1 MTGAVK
7 AEAPILSLMS
17 TQGPTAKQREFW
29 EARESRIAFG
39 GARGGGKSWAARRKL
54 VMMCFR
60 YPNLRALLLRRT
72 MQDLREN
79 HIRTLRK
86 ELAGAAQYKADE
98 RAFLFGNG
106 SLLKLG
112 YCDNDNDCLQY
123 QGQEYDVICFEEAT
137 QMTEQWLT
145 DIAVCARGKRGDLKT
160 RIYYTC
166 NPGGPGHAYIKRLFV
181 DGRRT
186 KAENAFDWR
195 FIRSFVQDNPHLD
208 IEYTAFLE
216 TLPPARKRAWL
227 EGDWNIFEGQV
238 FEEFRDVPEHYDD
251 RRWTHVIAPF
261 DIPKSW
267 PVYRS
272 FDWGWDKPFSVGWW
286 AVDNDKRIYRIREW
300 YGCRRGEPD
309 RGVHF
314 TNNEILDGI
323 IEREQMEPLRGRK
336 IVGIADPAI
345 RKKENGISFEDD
357 AHKKHVNF
365 IMGDHTR
372 IAGWAQVHQRLRF
385 DEDGLPMMYIFSTCE
400 DFIRTVPLL
409 QYDKNRAED
418 VDSDGEDH
426 IADETRYFCMY
437 RPMGARAAVTSRKG
451 WSAKQNRLYDNA
463 DAGIKQELLRKW
475 GSTQ

>member
-1 MTGAVK
+1 
-7 AEAPILSLMS
+7 
-17 TQGPTAKQREFW
+17 
-29 EARESRIAFG
+29 
-39 GARGGGKSWAARRKL
+39 
-54 VMMCFR
+54 MMCFR

-86 ELAGAAQYKADE
+86 ELAGAARYKADE
-98 RAFLFGNG
+98 RAFLFANG

-145 DIAVCARGKRGDLKT
+145 DIAACARGKRGDLKT

-181 DGRRT
+181 DGKRT

-216 TLPPARKRAWL
+216 TLPPARRRAWL

-238 FEEFRDVPEHYDD
+238 FEEFRDVPEHYGD
-251 RRWTHVIAPF
+251 RRWTHVITPF

-272 FDWGWDKPFSVGWW
+272 FDYGYSKPFSVGWW
-286 AVDNDKRIYRIREW
+286 AVDYDGRVYRISEW
-300 YGCRRGEPD
+300 YGCRPGEPD
-309 RGVHF
+309 TGIGLTYDKIV
-314 TNNEILDGI
+314 DGI
-323 IEREQMEPLRGRK
+323 IERESRAPLKGRD
-336 IVGIADPAI
+336 ITGVADPAI
-345 RKKENGISFEDD
+345 AATENGP
-357 AHKKHVNF
+357 NF
-365 IMGDHTR
+365 HETARRRGVYFKMGDHAR
-372 IAGWAQVHQRLRF
+372 VPGWAQVHQRLNF
-385 DEDGLPMMYIFSTCE
+385 DEQGRPMMYIFSNCK
-400 DFIRTVPLL
+400 DFIRTIPLQ
-409 QYDKNRAED
+409 QYDKHKPED
-418 VDSDGEDH
+418 VDTNGEDH
-426 IADETRYFCMY
+426 IADETRYFCMM
-437 RPMGARAAVTSRKG
+437 RPLKARDAPPPRREWTEFMRDM
-451 WSAKQNRLYDNA
+451 YDSA
-463 DAGIKQELLRKW
+463 DAAGRRELLEKW
-475 GSTQ
+475 GEAQ